1 MLTFK
6 KTFSQWVNILYEVL
20 INTLKMSTIKNV
32 EVLQRNV

>member
-6 KTFSQWVNILYEVL
+6 KTFSQWVNTLYEAL
-20 INTLKMSTIKNV
+20 INTLKMSIIKNV

>member
-20 INTLKMSTIKNV
+20 TNTLKMSITRNVKILLKNV
-32 EVLQRNV
+32 